1 MNICAKRVK
10 PFVPKAETFVTH
22 LRAPNVQ
29 LATRVWAERPSSQEA
44 RGSRDEWIPFI
55 AIAERKNAN
64 EIV

>member
-1 MNICAKRVK
+1 MNLRGGGGGEGGKARETLC
-10 PFVPKAETFVTH
+10 PKAVTH
-22 LRAPNVQ
+22 GERGSLH
-29 LATRVWAERPSSQEA
+29 AERSQEA